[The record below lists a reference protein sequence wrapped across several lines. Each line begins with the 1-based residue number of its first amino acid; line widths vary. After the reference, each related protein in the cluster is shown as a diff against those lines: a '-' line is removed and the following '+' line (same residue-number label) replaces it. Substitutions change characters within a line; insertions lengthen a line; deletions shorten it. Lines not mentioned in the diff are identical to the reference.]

1 MQNYKKNFVT
11 RTLAWV
17 LTVVM
22 VVTMLPMGVFAET
35 YTEANQIKTTDWS
48 EKAMKEREA
57 KTGSWPLSMK
67 NRLVRVSESDPVKT
81 PDLNYVGVYKN
92 AEGREVIRL
101 TFNAYVASA
110 NQWDKLLIRLPKELA
125 EKFEEKNPESG
136 IYKGKNSYG
145 IHDAMDMDWIKN
157 PLTGENG
164 AKVPLEKLGWNVAG
178 GQNVYG
184 VDLYQNGSM
193 KIGSRCIPI
202 DLVLKEGESIK
213 NLGKDLLIQGRLT
226 DKNYE
231 RVYMRSGERTQDYM
245 QYTFSTIIPFKD
257 NYAIYSHNDLSIIN
271 PEAKFYP
278 QNKFHSTVSSV
289 KFDIPKGYLEVYYR
303 QSKTSTGSGYAI
315 RQSVES
321 GFYDLLETRNGMVG
335 EVYIMGADA
344 KLYNGRYDKNDPTEP
359 TTNYKIQF
367 AEDDIYKDTNTGI
380 GFIQI
385 AGSEWDSSKEYKNGI
400 TTKKSSNVDSTAAI
414 LNGTAAGFGGNGGVY
429 TVVRYFIKSADLK
442 KLVEDS
448 GLKSY
453 TFRTSILRENKNK
466 YGAGPRVEGYH
477 IYEFTNDKER
487 ILKRGDKVDLV
498 FNAAQYNRI
507 AGTADYVT
515 VPEIIIG
522 DDNYNINFINSLE
535 FDSNGTVATWTVP
548 FDMMLDKDEK
558 ITVKAIDYD
567 NNKRATNL
575 DIKFS
580 ETDVLSSKLN
590 KVDYSPIEMKRSAS
604 LTGGA
609 LTSTTAR
616 PNVDEIFTDSKNITG
631 HSFFDGAEINI
642 KYIDPA
648 TKEEV
653 KQTISAAGATDLDPD
668 KVDYSKIL
676 TKAKYVNGEAV
687 DAFPFDTTKPNNG
700 GAIQGDPNKF
710 KDFKMPTLK
719 KDMAI
724 KVDNL
729 DVLSSF
735 IPSGDVVE
743 QVQTK
748 FHFDYQWDKNT
759 GKKQVDDKIAPLN
772 EKYLGDEGY
781 TPNGF
786 EGEHIKYAKAKEK
799 DVDGKKYQNV
809 LDHDGNEYDLNKP
822 DQKEAFMK
830 RQFPEDPDRSSEG
843 LSLVGWSTMKPE
855 DFAAEYRKN
864 NAQALEGKSPEDQAK
879 IIKKALVAELK
890 KAENEL
896 KTADQWKDADKK
908 PLKFTRTSPVIDER
922 TVYAVYDVGA
932 TITLHSNKNAQDD
945 HTYEI
950 QIHTNDFKDGKAVI
964 TIPEPYYNEK
974 DKGTFEGS
982 ELEAFKPEGKKTFA
996 GWTLTKDDKLV
1007 LRDKIEL
1014 STYNTDVENLNEK
1027 VEKKYFN
1034 FTDLRQDG
1042 KNYLPSEYKLEL
1054 TGTYEDWVKKG
1065 NIDLYAQYR
1074 DFIKVSVDKRF
1085 RTQKDNGTYSD
1096 DDDVEVTKKHPAKIG
1111 LIYRTAVTDWTKPT
1125 VHSAA
1130 NYSALPKGSYGYEE
1144 TLQDY
1149 NPIQDNNRGTQPY
1162 AADVEWML
1170 PGFDKYGQR
1179 LSYAAVEISVG
1190 EEENYYKFGNDWGKL
1205 GIRTH
1210 NNLDLS
1216 TGTIVQDPDAPKD
1229 PIRPTIPLAKSQDVA
1244 LKDPQDN
1251 TKIDTFT
1258 AATYREAVNGK
1269 KEGPIA
1275 EVKEYKITMT
1285 NIPVD
1290 VPKPYIQQAYA
1301 GEKSI
1306 TINYF
1311 NEKVDGMTIK
1321 FPGYPH
1327 QPTTLV
1333 RKKVGNVDVLT
1344 SATTSD
1350 QVLKIEDNTVD
1361 KTVTL
1366 TIYPTSTDPTK
1377 VFNVGDKFEAKNF
1390 IGSLESKPH
1399 TMTVED
1405 RPDSNKVVDV
1415 KQTPN
1420 ENGDSVIT
1428 MNIPNPTVKS
1438 PKEGTKYVLVKDD
1451 GNGNYPT
1458 PDDIAS
1464 GKVQGVAEKEITP
1477 GTAPGAELKFVVP
1490 KEQANNG
1497 DKYKIVSIE
1506 PRKNPVISD
1515 VEITL
1520 DKIAEFEK
1528 LEIKDSRFRIFT
1540 EITGQIAKADIPQD
1554 GKIVI
1559 TINGENKDFT
1569 TTEGAIEYLNRIKL
1583 NDGDKVSF
1591 KVVDDLGNEGTG
1603 TAIYEQTKQLDISVD
1618 TPRAR
1623 RAYIYLKSEQG
1634 ATIKITVRRGD
1645 QVLGTTTYTATGQK
1659 EKVSLD
1665 TGRLQKGDV
1674 LVFEGTLGKAY
1685 SNPYALIVR

>member
-1 MQNYKKNFVT
+1 MQNYKKNFVK

-17 LTVVM
+17 LAAVM
-22 VVTMLPMGVFAET
+22 VIAMLPVGVFAET
-35 YTEANQIKTTDWS
+35 YQTETGETKTTDWS

-57 KTGSWPLSMK
+57 KTGSWPLAMK
-67 NRLVRVSESDPVKT
+67 NRLVRVSLRDPVKT

-92 AEGREVIRL
+92 KAGREVVRL
-101 TFNAYVASA
+101 TFNAYVASD
-110 NQWDKLLIRLPKELA
+110 NQWDKLLIRLPEELA
-125 EKFEEKNPESG
+125 EKFDDKSPESG
-136 IYKGKNSYG
+136 IYKGKNPYG
-145 IHDAMDMDWIKN
+145 IHDAMDMHWIKSK
-157 PLTGENG
+157 LSE
-164 AKVPLEKLGWNVAG
+164 AKVPLEALAWNLAG
-178 GQNVYG
+178 GQNVFA

-193 KIGSRCIPI
+193 ATGSRTIPI
-202 DLVLKEGESIK
+202 DLVLKKGETIK
-213 NLGKDLLIQGRLT
+213 NIEKDLLIQGRLT
-226 DKNYE
+226 DKNFE

-245 QYTFSTIIPFKD
+245 QYTFSTIIPYKD
-257 NYAIYSHNDLSIIN
+257 NYSIYSHNDLSILN
-271 PEAKFYP
+271 PEAAAYKE
-278 QNKFHSTVSSV
+278 NRFHSTVSSI

-303 QSKTSTGSGYAI
+303 QSKNDTGSGYAI

-321 GFYDLLETRNGMVG
+321 DFYKLLDERNGMVG
-335 EVYIMGADA
+335 EVYIMNHRA
-344 KLYNGRYDKNDPTEP
+344 KLYSGRYEKNDPTEP
-359 TTNYKIQF
+359 TSTSKIQF
-367 AEDDIYKDTNTGI
+367 AESDIYKDANTGI

-385 AGSEWDSSKEYKNGI
+385 AGSEWDGSKEYEEGI

-466 YGAGPRVEGYH
+466 YGAGNSVEGYH
-477 IYEFTNDKER
+477 VYKFTNDKER
-487 ILKRGDKVDLV
+487 ILKRGAKVNLV
-498 FNAAQYNRI
+498 FNAAQYNRV
-507 AGTADYVT
+507 AADYVT

-535 FDSNGTVATWTVP
+535 FDKSGTVATWTVP

-558 ITVKAIDYD
+558 ITVKAIDWD
-567 NNKRATNL
+567 NNDRANKV

-580 ETDVLSSKLN
+580 ESDIISSESER
-590 KVDYSPIEMKRSAS
+590 VDYSPIEMKRSAS
-604 LTGGA
+604 LTGGT
-609 LTSTTAR
+609 LTSTNAR
-616 PNVDEIFTDSKNITG
+616 PNVDEIFTDSTNITG
-631 HSFFDGAEINI
+631 HSYFDGAEVNI
-642 KYIDPA
+642 KYVGTDG
-648 TKEEV
+648 KEV
-653 KQTISAAGATDLDPD
+653 KQTISAAGATSDPD
-668 KVDYSKIL
+668 KFDYSTIL
-676 TKAKYVNGEAV
+676 TKARFVNGQEV

-700 GAIQGDPNKF
+700 GVIQGDKEF
-710 KDFKMPTLK
+710 KEFKMPELK

-735 IPSGDVVE
+735 IPSGDVIE

-748 FHFDYQWDKNT
+748 FHFDYQWDKDT
-759 GKKQVDDKIAPLN
+759 GTNQVDDKIAPLN
-772 EKYLGDEGY
+772 EKYLGEEGY

-786 EGEHIKYAKAKEK
+786 EGDNIKYAESKTRVVEGKE
-799 DVDGKKYQNV
+799 YQNI
-809 LDHDGNEYDLNKP
+809 LNHDGLEYDLERP

-830 RQFPEDPDRSSEG
+830 RQFPENPDRSSEG
-843 LSLVGWSTMKPE
+843 LSLVAWSTMKPE
-855 DFAAEYRKN
+855 AFAAEYRKN
-864 NAQALEGKSPEDQAK
+864 NAQALEGKSPEEQAK
-879 IIKKALVAELK
+879 IINKALVTELK

-908 PLKFTRTSPVIDER
+908 PLNFTKTSPVIDER

-932 TITLHSNKNAQDD
+932 TITLHSNKGADDD
-945 HTYEI
+945 HTFEI
-950 QIHTNDFKDGKAVI
+950 QIHRNDFKGGKAVI

-974 DKGTFEGS
+974 FTGTFEGS
-982 ELEAFKPEGKKTFA
+982 ELEAFKPDDKKTFA
-996 GWTLTKDDKLV
+996 GWTLTEADNLV
-1007 LRDKIEL
+1007 LSGKIEL
-1014 STYNTDVENLNEK
+1014 STYNTAVENLNEK

-1034 FTDLRQDG
+1034 FTDLREDG

-1085 RTQKDNGTYSD
+1085 RTRNTDGTYSD
-1096 DDDVEVTKKHPAKIG
+1096 DDNVDTAKKHPVKIG
-1111 LIYRTAVTDWTKPT
+1111 LLYRTAVTDWSKPT
-1125 VHSAA
+1125 VHEAA
-1130 NYSALPKGSYGYEE
+1130 NYFALPEGSYGEE
-1144 TLQDY
+1144 ILQDY
-1149 NPIQDNNRGTQPY
+1149 NPVRDNISGAQTEY
-1162 AADVEWML
+1162 VADVEWTL

-1179 LSYAAVEISVG
+1179 LSYAAVEIPVG
-1190 EEENYYKFGNDWGKL
+1190 EEENYYTFGNDWGKL

-1210 NNLDLS
+1210 NNIDID
-1216 TGTIVQDPDAPKD
+1216 GYVKPDPNAPKD
-1229 PIRPTIPLAKSQDVA
+1229 PIRPTIPLSKSQDVA
-1244 LKDPQDN
+1244 IKDPQDN
-1251 TKIDTFT
+1251 TKVDTFT
-1258 AATYREAVNGK
+1258 AATYRKAIEGK
-1269 KEGPIA
+1269 NDGPIA
-1275 EVKEYKITMT
+1275 EVKEYQITMT
-1285 NIPVD
+1285 NIPIN
-1290 VPKPYIQQAYA
+1290 VPKPKIQQAYV

-1311 NEKVDGMTIK
+1311 NENVDGMAIT
-1321 FPGYPH
+1321 FPGYPD
-1327 QPTTLV
+1327 QPSKLI
-1333 RKKVGNVDVLT
+1333 RKTVDGVDVLT
-1344 SATTSD
+1344 SATANMD
-1350 QVLKIEDNTVD
+1350 QLLKVEDNIKD

-1366 TIYPTSTDPTK
+1366 TVYPKSTDPQFEFK
-1377 VFNVGDKFEAKNF
+1377 DGDTFKAKNF
-1390 IGSLESKPH
+1390 IGNLESDEDE
-1399 TMTVED
+1399 MTVKP

-1415 KQTPN
+1415 RQTPN

-1428 MNIPNPTVKS
+1428 MNIPNPTVES
-1438 PKEGTKYVLVKDD
+1438 PQEGTRYVLVKDD

-1477 GTAPGAELKFVVP
+1477 GTAPGADLKFVIP
-1490 KEQANNG
+1490 KDEANNG

-1520 DKIAEFEK
+1520 DKIAEFENLK
-1528 LEIKDSRFRIFT
+1528 VEDSRFRIFT
-1540 EITGQIAKADIPQD
+1540 EITGQIAEADIPQD

-1559 TINGENKDFT
+1559 TINDENKDFT

-1591 KVVDDLGNEGTG
+1591 TVVDDLGNEGTG
-1603 TAIYEQTKQLDISVD
+1603 TATYEQTKQLDISVD

-1623 RAYIYLKSEQG
+1623 RAYIYLKSENG

-1645 QVLGTTTYTATGQK
+1645 KVLGTTTYTATGEK
-1659 EKVSLD
+1659 EKVELD
-1665 TGRLQKGDV
+1665 TGKLKKGDV
-1674 LVFEGTLGKAY
+1674 LIFEGTLGEAY